1 MANPFL
7 GEIRMFAGNF
17 APREWALCNGQLL
30 SIAQNTAL
38 FSLLGTQYGGNGTTD
53 FALPD
58 LRSRV
63 PINQGT
69 LRGGNSHIIGE
80 LGGEEAVTLVT
91 SQLPAHRH
99 QFVSTAAPVLDTP
112 SSAVLGSPASG
123 IALYA
128 AGAPTGTL
136 HPSAS
141 VAVGGNEAHPNLM
154 PYLCVT
160 FIIALAG
167 IFPSRN

>member
-17 APREWALCNGQLL
+17 APQNWAFCDGQLL
-30 SIAQNTAL
+30 SISQYTAL

-63 PINQGT
+63 PIHQGT
-69 LRGGNSHIIGE
+69 LVGGNSYIIGE
-80 LGGEEAVTLVT
+80 SGGEETVTLAT
-91 SQLPAHRH
+91 SQLPAHSH
-99 QFVSTAAPVLDTP
+99 QFVSTAAPVLGTP
-112 SSAVLGSPASG
+112 AGAVLGSPASG

-136 HPSAS
+136 NPSAN
-141 VAVGGNEAHPNLM
+141 VAVGGNQAHPNLM

>member
-1 MANPFL
+1 MSTPFL

-17 APREWALCNGQLL
+17 PPRDWALCDGQLL
-30 SIAQNTAL
+30 AIQQNTAL
-38 FSLLGTQYGGNGTTD
+38 FSLLGTQYGGNGTTN

-63 PINQGT
+63 PIHQGT
-69 LRGGNSHIIGE
+69 LPGGNTYPIGE
-80 LGGEEAVTLVT
+80 SGGEEAVALVT
-91 SQLPAHRH
+91 SQLPAHSH
-99 QFVSTAAPVLDTP
+99 QFVSSAAPVLDAP
-112 SSAVLGSPASG
+112 SGAVLGSPASG

-136 HPSAS
+136 HPSAN
-141 VAVGGNEAHPNLM
+141 VAVGGNQAHPNLM
-154 PYLCVT
+154 PYLCVS